1 MQHGLDTFV
10 RLVRALL
17 GSSAVADAKTEFGQ
31 LLVIL
36 GIQVPTFPCEGYVVR

>member
-10 RLVRALL
+10 RLVRVLL

-36 GIQVPTFPCEGYVVR
+36 GIQVPTFPCESCVVR